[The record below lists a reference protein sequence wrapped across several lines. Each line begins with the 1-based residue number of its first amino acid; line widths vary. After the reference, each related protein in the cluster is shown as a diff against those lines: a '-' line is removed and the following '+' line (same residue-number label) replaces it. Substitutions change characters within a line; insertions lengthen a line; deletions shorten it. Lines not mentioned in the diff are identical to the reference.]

1 MRFKNKNEI
10 MPNGQE
16 DLEVLINSLDYQE
29 MNNKEIEEF
38 LLFDES
44 LTKLY
49 HPAHAENK
57 IKQLIFENTEKE
69 QTIQKL
75 ESTIEDIYTKY
86 NELND
91 FISIN
96 KTEND
101 HEMQKNNSKFDKQA
115 QINEKI
121 QNIMNKHKK
130 EIEEQSNTILKF
142 QTEFQNQKK
151 ELNDCKAY
159 IQNLEKIIKSQQIKF
174 DQQEKSIQDSS
185 EQLLE
190 TRSMCEKLFQYQ
202 NKIKKESFHD
212 ESSILNIQKQ
222 SDSLKSTKSSYDKDE
237 IVFTQEYHNDSFSGI
252 LANLTRKHKCN
263 INDKKI
269 I

>member
-1 MRFKNKNEI
+1 
-10 MPNGQE
+10 
-16 DLEVLINSLDYQE
+16 
-29 MNNKEIEEF
+29 
-38 LLFDES
+38 
-44 LTKLY
+44 
-49 HPAHAENK
+49 
-57 IKQLIFENTEKE
+57 
-69 QTIQKL
+69 
-75 ESTIEDIYTKY
+75 
-86 NELND
+86 
-91 FISIN
+91 
-96 KTEND
+96 
-101 HEMQKNNSKFDKQA
+101 
-115 QINEKI
+115 
-121 QNIMNKHKK
+121 MNKHKK

-237 IVFTQEYHNDSFSGI
+237 IVFT
-252 LANLTRKHKCN
+252 
-263 INDKKI
+263 
-269 I
+269 